1 MGYAFNDAMSMY
13 AISTNPICKP
23 HSMHAIN
30 TVQIGIIP
38 NCPKLSQ
45 NGGVE
50 KVSQTVPTG
59 RVIKY
64 PKKCALFSP
73 PGGPGGPK
81 MHPPENPPE

>member
-1 MGYAFNDAMSMY
+1 MSMD

-30 TVQIGIIP
+30 TVQIGINP

-50 KVSQTVPTG
+50 KVAQTVPTG

-64 PKKCALFSP
+64 PKKCALFCPPGDP
-73 PGGPGGPK
+73 PGGQKCTPGGY
-81 MHPPENPPE
+81 PPE